1 VNLTGSGDYPA
12 RVPVVGDPGSGC
24 SGDIYQVFNTAAFR
38 GPATGSVGL
47 ESGNGYLRN
56 CFTSALDMTVM
67 RTFRLGKAHTAQ
79 IRLDLFNAPNAAAVT
94 GVQNTMNLNS
104 PQTPTAITNLP
115 YDANGNLIDSRSRPR
130 GAGFGVANAYQ
141 APRSIQLQLRYSF

>member
-1 VNLTGSGDYPA
+1 M
-12 RVPVVGDPGSGC
+12 
-24 SGDIYQVFNTAAFR
+24 AAIR
-38 GPATGSVGL
+38 IHATGSVGL

-56 CFTSALDMTVM
+56 CFTSALDLTVM
-67 RTFRLGKAHTAQ
+67 RMFRLGKARTAQ
-79 IRLDLFNAPNAAAVT
+79 IRLDLFNAPNAAAIT

-104 PQTPTAITNLP
+104 PQTATTITNLA

-141 APRSIQLQLRYSF
+141 TPRTIQLQLRFTF